1 MVIVAVVFGRYIR
14 RLSKATQDKVAESN
28 VIVQETFTGIVN
40 VKSFANE
47 LFEIARYTLSAKEIK
62 KYAIKGAIW
71 RGLFSSFIIVFIF
84 GAITLIIWQGS
95 TLAEAGDLDYSE
107 FLSFLLLTGLVAGSI
122 GGLAA
127 QFGTLQR
134 GIGAIENVMDQL
146 EMTEED
152 ITEVNNDVVLKGDI
166 EFKDVQFSY
175 PSRAEVQVLKGI
187 SFHVLSG
194 QQVALVGAS
203 GSGKST
209 LASLVLQFDT
219 PKGR

>member
-1 MVIVAVVFGRYIR
+1 
-14 RLSKATQDKVAESN
+14 
-28 VIVQETFTGIVN
+28 
-40 VKSFANE
+40 
-47 LFEIARYTLSAKEIK
+47 
-62 KYAIKGAIW
+62 
-71 RGLFSSFIIVFIF
+71 FIF

-95 TLAEAGDLDYSE
+95 TLAEAGDLDNSE

-194 QQVALVGAS
+194 QQVALVGSS

-219 PKGR
+219 KGR